1 MARNYED
8 IYTHLSEL
16 DKYIHTHLKFISISI
31 SDIISFL
38 FSSKASVYWLWHERH
53 CGRHHT
59 GVHLRKVL
67 HDICR
72 YTHEDSTPSGRLLT
86 ICTSSM
92 WYDPYLLNS
101 FSLSIFFLSLA
112 LCMYFTSSFFF
123 FFFGWCSVTC
133 FFLPLFSFAG
143 RGVSTC
149 DWWCLGERSGGSST
163 LCCLR
168 CGKEAP

>member
-8 IYTHLSEL
+8 IYTHLSKL

-31 SDIISFL
+31 SDILSFL
-38 FSSKASVYWLWHERH
+38 FSSKASVYWLWHERR

-92 WYDPYLLNS
+92 WYNPYLLNS

-112 LCMYFTSSFFF
+112 LCMYFASSFFF
-123 FFFGWCSVTC
+123 FFLLMFCHL
-133 FFLPLFSFAG
+133 FLPTSLFFCRS
-143 RGVSTC
+143 RCLYLWLVMP
-149 DWWCLGERSGGSST
+149 WWKKWWQLSP
-163 LCCLR
+163 LL
-168 CGKEAP
+168 P